1 MSHRVFRASSDLV
14 RIDLQAALQR
24 SIQTLHLPVHQ
35 LPDEL
40 VKMKV
45 FVPQGVTCFS
55 SETFDC
61 TSPFEYWQK
70 ALTDEGRR
78 VYPRKNSD
86 TMISHRVHKSIEEI
100 CPVFEPS
107 VKHFILGD
115 TNEQAHIRTVI
126 FALFTARYEFIGAC
140 HWIPITKMWDIL
152 DLCGGDHGSSTTTI
166 GGSHIGMWKLTKVIS
181 LPVMREVTATLCL
194 WTKGCFRAVTRSGL
208 RTDPPPSYP
217 QPVTLQATPSRKRPR
232 HLKAQRILCYL

>member
-1 MSHRVFRASSDLV
+1 MWCDNTRLSEELIECHIGSFVQVHIRTHCSDLV

-45 FVPQGVTCFS
+45 FVLQGVTCFS

-61 TSPFEYWQK
+61 TSPFEYRQK

-86 TMISHRVHKSIEEI
+86 TMIFHRVYKSIEEI
-100 CPVFEPS
+100 CLVFEPS

-115 TNEQAHIRTVI
+115 TDEQAHIRTVI
-126 FALFTARYEFIGAC
+126 FALFTARYEFIGNNPLS
-140 HWIPITKMWDIL
+140 INTEL
-152 DLCGGDHGSSTTTI
+152 LLLLS
-166 GGSHIGMWKLTKVIS
+166 
-181 LPVMREVTATLCL
+181 
-194 WTKGCFRAVTRSGL
+194 
-208 RTDPPPSYP
+208 
-217 QPVTLQATPSRKRPR
+217 
-232 HLKAQRILCYL
+232 